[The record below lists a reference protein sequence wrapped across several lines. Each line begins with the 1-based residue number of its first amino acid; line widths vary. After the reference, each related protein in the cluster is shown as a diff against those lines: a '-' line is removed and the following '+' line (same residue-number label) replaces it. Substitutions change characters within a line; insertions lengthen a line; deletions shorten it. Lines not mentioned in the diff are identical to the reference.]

1 MKQNIYVGGGF
12 DPNTLIYL
20 APIIKGYT
28 KNKKYNI
35 LFEKKDFY
43 NFIKTLKKKN
53 LKLQEYYNLQNIVLF
68 NTNKIRFKYIIS
80 ILLKII
86 KNIFFFYKLIFFFFL
101 FR

>member
-12 DPNTLIYL
+12 DPQTFIYL

-35 LFEKKDFY
+35 LIEKKDFY
-43 NFIKTLKKKN
+43 NFIKKLKKKN
-53 LKLQEYYNLQNIVLF
+53 LKLQEFYNLQNIILF
-68 NTNKIRFKYIIS
+68 DTSEIRFKYIIYV
-80 ILLKII
+80 LLKTI
-86 KNIFFFYKLIFFFFL
+86 KNIFFFYKLIFFFFI